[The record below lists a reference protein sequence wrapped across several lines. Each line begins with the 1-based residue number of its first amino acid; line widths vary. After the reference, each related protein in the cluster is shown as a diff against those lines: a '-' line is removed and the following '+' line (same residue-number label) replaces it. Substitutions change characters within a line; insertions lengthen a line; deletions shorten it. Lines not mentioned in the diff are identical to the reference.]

1 MWRKRLST
9 LLVVSVFGTFLP
21 ACTIGSYWLT
31 AQREF
36 SRLFPPTPTVAFTP
50 AIAYFLPPPPP
61 EATAELEKT
70 PTIAAIAAAA
80 TATPIRQSTALPS
93 LSPTVAAR
101 TNGTITATPKQ
112 QGNVT
117 KTPTVKPAATATPT
131 TAVVAAAT
139 PASIAPTATPLPPP
153 EPSPITSLVNPA
165 TVSLPASFRI
175 PTVRHESQS
184 MNNCGPAT
192 VAMQLST
199 FGRKETQYQ
208 TQTYLRPDKD
218 DRNVSPNEMAA
229 YAQTLGFRSKAIVG
243 GTIPLLKQLLLAGMS
258 PVVETWFIPHVN
270 DEMGHY
276 RLLIGY
282 EGDTLIFHDSY
293 NGPNIRIK
301 EAEFDQLWKVF
312 NRVAVVTWTRIQ
324 EESAVAILQSYL
336 DDNAMTAH
344 ALSVARAEAAA
355 NPQDKFA
362 WFNVGTN
369 LLTLGD
375 TAGAVQAYNRARRLN
390 LPWRMLW
397 YQFGPYEAYLAE
409 KQYDEVIK
417 LANATLTIVT
427 NLEESYYWRGRAYS
441 GLGNTEAARRD
452 YATAVRLN
460 ANFAP
465 AKKALAN

>member
-1 MWRKRLST
+1 
-9 LLVVSVFGTFLP
+9 
-21 ACTIGSYWLT
+21 
-31 AQREF
+31 
-36 SRLFPPTPTVAFTP
+36 
-50 AIAYFLPPPPP
+50 
-61 EATAELEKT
+61 
-70 PTIAAIAAAA
+70 
-80 TATPIRQSTALPS
+80 
-93 LSPTVAAR
+93 
-101 TNGTITATPKQ
+101 
-112 QGNVT
+112 
-117 KTPTVKPAATATPT
+117 
-131 TAVVAAAT
+131 
-139 PASIAPTATPLPPP
+139 
-153 EPSPITSLVNPA
+153 
-165 TVSLPASFRI
+165 
-175 PTVRHESQS
+175 
-184 MNNCGPAT
+184 
-192 VAMQLST
+192 MQLST

-208 TQTYLRPDKD
+208 TQAFLRPDKD

-229 YAQTLGFRSKAIVG
+229 YVQSLGFRSKTIVG
-243 GTIPLLKQLLLAGMS
+243 GTVPLLKQLLANGMS
-258 PVVETWFIPHVN
+258 PIVETWFIPHVN

-282 EGDTLIFHDSY
+282 EGDSLIFHDSY
-293 NGPNIRIK
+293 NGPNLRIK

-312 NRVAVVTWTRIQ
+312 NRVAVVTWTRAQ
-324 EESAVAILQSYL
+324 EDSAVAILQSYL

-362 WFNVGTN
+362 WFNVGSN
-369 LLTLGD
+369 LLALGD

-397 YQFGPYEAYLAE
+397 YQFGPYEAYIAE

-417 LANATLTIVT
+417 LANATLTVVT

-452 YATAVRLN
+452 YATALRLN